1 MTQFVC
7 VQGSSP
13 TMVND
18 ELQII
23 IARELGELDPSFAL
37 EDITLKSSPVDERDA
52 LISAAI
58 TAINSPP
65 FLTSKRVV
73 VLRDA
78 QHLLS
83 DSVAA
88 IRSWA
93 ENPVDGVVLIAG
105 VVGAKKGTVA
115 DFADEV
121 INFAVGTSSKSHVEY
136 ITSRLNQHK
145 VKLDRPGIDLLAEH
159 FGEDF
164 SRVDNLARTLA
175 ALFSEE
181 PLTFEMIEPYLGEQG
196 GVYSWDLT
204 RFICKGD
211 TTGAIVAVRRMLD
224 SESLAALPI
233 LGSLRNFYIDRA
245 SISGKNLDVAE
256 VMKTFKK
263 TEKQAQYFI
272 KESKALSQDSFAVAI
287 HLLAQADV
295 DLKGGVDFGR
305 DVTNDQDLTDLTVL
319 EVLVARLSR
328 LHATARR

>member
-7 VQGSSP
+7 VLGSSA

-18 ELQII
+18 ELQLV
-23 IARELGELDPSFAL
+23 IARELGDLDPSFAL
-37 EDITLKSSPVDERDA
+37 EDFTLMSSPVEERDA
-52 LISAAI
+52 LISVAI
-58 TAINSPP
+58 TALNSPP
-65 FLTSKRVV
+65 FLTPKRVV
-73 VLRDA
+73 VLREA
-78 QHLLS
+78 QHLS
-83 DSVAA
+83 SNSVAA

-105 VVGAKKGTVA
+105 VVGAKKGTIA
-115 DFADEV
+115 DIAEEV
-121 INFAVGTSSKSHVEY
+121 IGFEVGNSSKNHVDY
-136 ITSRLNQHK
+136 ITSRLRLHG
-145 VKLDRPGIDLLAEH
+145 VKLDRLGIDRLVEH
-159 FGEDF
+159 FGEDY

-175 ALFSEE
+175 ALFSDES
-181 PLTFEMIEPYLGEQG
+181 LTFEMIEPYLGEQG

-204 RFICKGD
+204 RLISKGD

-224 SESLAALPI
+224 SESDKALKILAN
-233 LGSLRNFYIDRA
+233 LRNFYIDRA

-295 DLKGGVDFGR
+295 DLKGGVDYGR
-305 DVTNDQDLTDLTVL
+305 DVTNNQDLTDLTVL